1 MSQPTKRARPSASNN
16 YGNPNKRPPTSSG
29 PTSTSQLIT
38 GLILLAAVLWSIYSL
53 VKPFDA
59 RSEYLTV
66 KPTASVP
73 LATMKKALTDTG
85 ALPNPEAVKLVQ
97 EGIDYK
103 ITSSDPKAPLN
114 KDTWQA
120 LVRQLPSK
128 LTGAKAEYH
137 ADAPPA
143 VKQGLD
149 LQGGLRVVLE
159 AIKANPTL
167 EDMQQVRTVIENR
180 VNQTGVAEP
189 LVLLQGNNRIL
200 VELPGLSSQDQ
211 DRALALLGKT
221 AKLEFR
227 IVKDAANGKKDSDM
241 IAPTGGA
248 LESVDLGPVGLTGE
262 ALQTAQTTFDQFTS
276 APIVSFQMTPK
287 GAEELNKFTTA
298 NTRKRMAI
306 VLDGK
311 VQSAPTINEPLSQ
324 SAQISG
330 SFTLEQ
336 ANDLSLVLRSGSL
349 RVDLKTIETR
359 AIGPTLGQDAIRSG
373 FTASLI
379 GVGAVILLLFGYYGF
394 WFGLVAALGLLFSGL
409 AIFGML
415 SGLGGVLT
423 LPGIAGLVLTI
434 GAAVDGNVISFERI
448 KEELRSGKGLKSAIH
463 SGFEHSFQTIA
474 DVNISHLLSAI
485 ALFQY
490 ATGPVKGFA
499 VTLAVGVIAST
510 FSNLVFS
517 RWSLELLSNKIKL
530 TARDWFATPNIHF
543 MAAARVITTA
553 SVLLA
558 IIGGAIILTKSFV
571 FGVDFTS
578 GTSFTVRTAPNV
590 SSAQVR
596 SIIDTAGVK
605 GVSSSGAS
613 IVESSTVGIVG
624 KDFTVRIGELQKPDQ
639 DKLRTVFKKLEGGS
653 VTQIETV
660 GPAVGN
666 ELRSLTIQGVLIAL
680 LLTLIYV
687 AIRFDIIF
695 GVGSVVAVAHDVA
708 ICLGLYALLGR
719 EFTITTVAAILTL
732 IGYSLNDSII
742 VSDRIRENLKLMR
755 GESYSNIVNTSINQ
769 TLSRTI
775 MTSVA
780 TMLPLLSLLVFGGP
794 VLRDFSLILLVGILV
809 GTYSSI
815 YIVAPMAV
823 YYKDWQLSRST
834 AVKTAKA

>member
-16 YGNPNKRPPTSSG
+16 YGNPNQRPPSSSG
-29 PTSTSQLIT
+29 PSARGQLIT
-38 GLILLAAVLWSIYSL
+38 GLILAAAVIWSVYSL

-59 RSEYLTV
+59 RTEYLTV
-66 KPTASVP
+66 NPKTAVAP
-73 LATMKKALTDTG
+73 AAMKKILTDTG
-85 ALPNPEAVKLVQ
+85 ALPNPDAVKLVQ
-97 EGIDYK
+97 SGIDYT
-103 ITSSDPKAPLN
+103 ITSSDPKAPLT
-114 KDTWQA
+114 KDTWTSLA
-120 LVRQLPSK
+120 RLVPGK
-128 LTGAKAEYH
+128 LAGATAAYH

-149 LQGGLRVVLE
+149 LQGGLRVVLQ
-159 AIKANPTL
+159 AKTANPSV

-180 VNQTGVAEP
+180 INQTGVSEP
-189 LVLLQGNNRIL
+189 LVLIQGNNRVL
-200 VELPGLSSQDQ
+200 VELPGLSQAEQ
-211 DRALALLGKT
+211 DRALALLGQT

-227 IVKDAANGKKDSDM
+227 IVKDAAQGKKDEEM
-241 IAPTGGA
+241 IAPKNGE
-248 LESVDLGPVGLTGE
+248 LESVDLGPIGLTGE
-262 ALQTAQTTFDQFTS
+262 ALATAQTGFDPFTS

-311 VQSAPTINEPLSQ
+311 VKSAPNINEPLSQ
-324 SAQISG
+324 NAQITG

-349 RVDLKTIETR
+349 RVPLETIETR
-359 AIGPTLGQDAIRSG
+359 AIGATLGQDAIRSG

-394 WFGLVAALGLLFSGL
+394 WFGLVAAIGLLFSGL

-448 KEELRSGKGLKSAIH
+448 KEELRDGKGLKSAIH

-517 RWSLELLSNKIKL
+517 RWALELLSNSVKL
-530 TARDWFATPNIHF
+530 KARDWFAIPNVDF
-543 MAAARVITTA
+543 MGAARVITTA
-553 SVLLA
+553 SLLLA
-558 IIGGAIILTKSFV
+558 VIGTGIIFAKSFV

-578 GTSFTVRTAPNV
+578 GTSFTVRTAPTV
-590 SSAQVR
+590 TAEQVR
-596 SIIDTAGVK
+596 SSLSAANVN

-624 KDFTVRIGELQKPDQ
+624 KDFTVRVGELKKPEQDQ
-639 DKLRTVFKKLEGGS
+639 LKTAFKKLDGGS
-653 VTQIETV
+653 VTQVETV

-695 GVGSVVAVAHDVA
+695 GLGSVVAVAHDVA

-742 VSDRIRENLKLMR
+742 VSDRIRENLKVMR
-755 GESYSNIVNTSINQ
+755 GESYAKIVNTSINQ
-769 TLSRTI
+769 TLSRTL

-780 TMLPLLSLLVFGGP
+780 TMLPLVALLIFGGP

-823 YYKDWQLSRST
+823 YYKDWQAGR
-834 AVKTAKA
+834 AKAGKTAKA

>member
-1 MSQPTKRARPSASNN
+1 MSQPSKRARPSASNN

-38 GLILLAAVLWSIYSL
+38 GLVMLAAVLWSVYSL

-59 RSEYLTV
+59 RTEYLTV
-66 KPTASVP
+66 NPKAAVAPTA
-73 LATMKKALTDTG
+73 MKKALTDTG
-85 ALPNPEAVKLVQ
+85 ALPNPDAVKLVQ
-97 EGIDYK
+97 TGIDYT
-103 ITSSDPKAPLN
+103 ITSSDPKVPLT
-114 KDTWQA
+114 KPTWESLA
-120 LVRQLPSK
+120 RLLPAK
-128 LTGAKAEYH
+128 LPGAVVQYK
-137 ADAPPA
+137 ADAPPP

-149 LQGGLRVVLE
+149 LQGGLRVVLQ
-159 AIKANPTL
+159 AKKANPSV
-167 EDMQQVRTVIENR
+167 EDMQQVRTVLENR
-180 VNQTGVAEP
+180 INQTGVSEP
-189 LVLLQGNNRIL
+189 LVIVQGTNRIL
-200 VELPGLSSQDQ
+200 VELPGLSSADQ
-211 DRALALLGKT
+211 DRALALLGQT

-227 IVKDAANGKKDSDM
+227 IVKDAAQGKAVADM
-241 IAPTGGA
+241 IVPKEDE

-262 ALQTAQTTFDQFTS
+262 ALATAQTSFDQFTG

-287 GAEELNKFTTA
+287 GSEQLNVFTTA
-298 NTRKRMAI
+298 NTRKNMAI

-330 SFTLEQ
+330 SFTLEE

-349 RVDLKTIETR
+349 RVDMEQIETR

-394 WFGLVAALGLLFSGL
+394 WFGLVGALGLLFSGL

-415 SGLGGVLT
+415 SGLGAVLT

-448 KEELRSGKGLKSAIH
+448 KEELRDGKGLKSAIH

-517 RWSLELLSNKIKL
+517 RWSLELLATKVKI

-543 MAAARVITTA
+543 MAAARVVTTA

-558 IIGGAIILTKSFV
+558 IIGGAIIFAKGFT

-590 SSAQVR
+590 STEQVR
-596 SIIDTAGVK
+596 KIAGD
-605 GVSSSGAS
+605 GAS

-624 KDFTVRIGELQKPDQ
+624 KDFTVRVGELQKPAQ
-639 DKLRTVFKKLEGGS
+639 DKLRLAFEKQLEGGK
-653 VTQIETV
+653 VTQTETV

-666 ELRSLTIQGVLIAL
+666 ELRSLTVQGVLIAL

-755 GESYSNIVNTSINQ
+755 GETYANIVNTSINQ

-823 YYKDWQLSRST
+823 YYKDWQLSRSK
-834 AVKTAKA
+834 AGKTAKA